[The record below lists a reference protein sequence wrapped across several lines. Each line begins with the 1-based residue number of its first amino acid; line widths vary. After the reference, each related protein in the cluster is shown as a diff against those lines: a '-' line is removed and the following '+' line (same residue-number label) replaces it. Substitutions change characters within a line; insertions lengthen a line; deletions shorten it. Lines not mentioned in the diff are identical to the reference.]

1 MFRVVTS
8 GSVQITIELS
18 GKAGVH
24 NLTLDRHVRDVD
36 EVQKLAQAYSL
47 RLRNENDPFPDRVC
61 HSVQRFTALIPR
73 SRSQN
78 LIFFRAVDLLN
89 FLAN

>member
-47 RLRNENDPFPDRVC
+47 RLRNENDPFPD
-61 HSVQRFTALIPR
+61 SVP
-73 SRSQN
+73 
-78 LIFFRAVDLLN
+78 
-89 FLAN
+89 